1 MSADWKNKCWFTIS
15 NRCFIYDSNIYFGAL
30 IWFFAPS
37 PASTY
42 GIEDLPFSI
51 EDVSQFQ
58 NRLVILY
65 QSGETQIL
73 YYITFCGALNLG
85 WMSILRTVRGQYWS
99 FWCQGWSNH
108 QDQEVLWWNR
118 AFEAVEAIWL
128 QRPMRSMRLQRF
140 LKAGKSQIKTSE
152 SFRFLNSAYFDVFF
166 MFWKRK
172 FFGRIMKYHVE
183 F

>member
-1 MSADWKNKCWFTIS
+1 MHFYLSYLGWMSADWKNKCWFTIY

-65 QSGETQIL
+65 QSGETQIW

-85 WMSILRTVRGQYWS
+85 WMSILHTVNRVART
-99 FWCQGWSNH
+99 
-108 QDQEVLWWNR
+108 
-118 AFEAVEAIWL
+118 
-128 QRPMRSMRLQRF
+128 
-140 LKAGKSQIKTSE
+140 LK
-152 SFRFLNSAYFDVFF
+152 SFRVGTCFHTFESDKNQVSCLQL
-166 MFWKRK
+166 
-172 FFGRIMKYHVE
+172 
-183 F
+183 

>member
-1 MSADWKNKCWFTIS
+1 MHFYLSYLGWMSADWKNKCWFTIY

-65 QSGETQIL
+65 QSGETQIW
-73 YYITFCGALNLG
+73 YYIIFCRAFNLG
-85 WMSILRTVRGQYWS
+85 WMSILHTV
-99 FWCQGWSNH
+99 
-108 QDQEVLWWNR
+108 
-118 AFEAVEAIWL
+118 
-128 QRPMRSMRLQRF
+128 
-140 LKAGKSQIKTSE
+140 TS
-152 SFRFLNSAYFDVFF
+152 LYFVFF
-166 MFWKRK
+166 IF
-172 FFGRIMKYHVE
+172 IMITTNFAYYAAFHGCPLISWNKKIKK
-183 F
+183 